1 MILYFTTGTRV
12 TDFSLVTYGLQ
23 QASETTLVD
32 SLEMHGKAAKYSRI
46 LLNEK
51 QIDESSNIEFK
62 RLVLIINVNI
72 IQIGFPLINN
82 ILSKEQCSLLTDNLA

>member
-23 QASETTLVD
+23 QASETTL
-32 SLEMHGKAAKYSRI
+32 
-46 LLNEK
+46 
-51 QIDESSNIEFK
+51 DESSNIEFK

-82 ILSKEQCSLLTDNLA
+82 ILSKEQCSLLTDNQA